1 MKKTELVNIIKQAVR
16 EELRSS
22 LPELLSEIKTQ
33 TNTQKIK
40 STKKRETDPVSIAKQ
55 VLKTEQTIK
64 KPQRTFSKNEA
75 INKILNETVGG
86 IPQEGSVVSNGMEQN
101 FSDTNGNEVSLD
113 SLPDHVSNALT
124 RNYSDV
130 LKLVDKKKNG

>member
-40 STKKRETDPVSIAKQ
+40 STKKRETDPVSLAKQ
-55 VLKTEQTIK
+55 VLKEMK
-64 KPQRTFSKNEA
+64 E
-75 INKILNETVGG
+75 
-86 IPQEGSVVSNGMEQN
+86 
-101 FSDTNGNEVSLD
+101 D
-113 SLPDHVSNALT
+113 S
-124 RNYSDV
+124 
-130 LKLVDKKKNG
+130 

>member
-22 LPELLSEIKTQ
+22 LPELLSEIKAQ
-33 TNTQKIK
+33 TKTQKIK
-40 STKKRETDPVSIAKQ
+40 STKKIETDPVSLAKK
-55 VLKTEQTIK
+55 VLKTEQTI

-113 SLPDHVSNALT
+113 ALPDHVSNALT
-124 RNYSDV
+124 RNYSEV

>member
-33 TNTQKIK
+33 TKTQKIK
-40 STKKRETDPVSIAKQ
+40 STKKIETDPVSLAKK
-55 VLKTEQTIK
+55 VLKTEQTI

-101 FSDTNGNEVSLD
+101 FSDTNGNAVSLD
-113 SLPDHVSNALT
+113 ALPDHVSNALT
-124 RNYSDV
+124 RNYSEV

>member
-40 STKKRETDPVSIAKQ
+40 STKKRETDPVSLAKQ
-55 VLKTEQTIK
+55 VLKTEQTI

-86 IPQEGSVVSNGMEQN
+86 IPQEGSNVSSGMGQN

-113 SLPDHVSNALT
+113 ALPDHVSNALT
-124 RNYSDV
+124 RNYSEV
-130 LKLVDKKKNG
+130 LNLVDKKKNG

>member
-40 STKKRETDPVSIAKQ
+40 STKKRETDPVSLAKQ
-55 VLKTEQTIK
+55 VLKTEQTI

-86 IPQEGSVVSNGMEQN
+86 IPQEGSSVSNGMEQN

-113 SLPDHVSNALT
+113 ALPDHVSNALT

>member
-40 STKKRETDPVSIAKQ
+40 STKKRETDPVSLAKQ
-55 VLKTEQTIK
+55 VLKTEQTI

-86 IPQEGSVVSNGMEQN
+86 IPQEGSNVSSGMGQN

-113 SLPDHVSNALT
+113 ALPDHVSNALT
-124 RNYSDV
+124 RNYSEV
-130 LKLVDKKKNG
+130 LNLVDKNKNG

>member
-22 LPELLSEIKTQ
+22 LPELLSEIKVQ
-33 TNTQKIK
+33 TKTQKIK
-40 STKKRETDPVSIAKQ
+40 STKKIETDPVSLAKK
-55 VLKTEQTIK
+55 VLKTEQTI

-86 IPQEGSVVSNGMEQN
+86 IPQEGSAVSNGMEQN

-113 SLPDHVSNALT
+113 ALPDHVSNALT
-124 RNYSDV
+124 RNYSEV